1 MVSESPTRVDS
12 QLSFKDALRAS
23 LGGRLKAGHERLD
36 RAIHMSN
43 RQVTHHE
50 GCRYG
55 SNDEA
60 SETHDRMLIEHW
72 RERHHYGDP
81 NDDSNHHASLG
92 HAQHLAKVGGKLGLL
107 HFIYQI
113 VRPRAEK
120 PGVVMPRAEKPGF
133 RRPEDPAFR
142 YGLE

>member
-1 MVSESPTRVDS
+1 
-12 QLSFKDALRAS
+12 LRAS
-23 LGGRLKAGHERLD
+23 LGGWLKAGHERLD

-43 RQVTHHE
+43 RQVTHYE
-50 GCRYG
+50 ACRYS

-81 NDDSNHHASLG
+81 NDDNNHGGSLE
-92 HAQHLAKVGGKLGLL
+92 HAQHLAKVDGKLGLL

-113 VRPRAEK
+113 VTPRA
-120 PGVVMPRAEKPGF
+120 GRPGF